1 MDKED
6 DKKIKNEENDKDNYI
21 RNLFY
26 DMDYGK
32 MMITDSNNNQYR
44 SDLFGRKKIKFLPNI
59 TGISNRYNKNDILFR
74 KKKLTN
80 LKISIANDS
89 TEKVNNNISY
99 STKKEYNP
107 IIRKFEGYSKFPRP
121 KGPPLLNIP
130 EYEIKEKQKRK
141 VIEKLENYFNE
152 DLSVKNDIIR
162 KNENKGLSF
171 LTKTL
176 NEFDTIKHDNERL
189 QKLIKNNL
197 DEIKDNYKLKFNL
210 YKKDSKVKAL
220 NNFRIR
226 LLMNNNSKTINGRI
240 LEEPNKYMKG
250 YYKIINKVT
259 KKNMSYDNN
268 NKRNRKIF
276 NHKLNKKNIK
286 LITEPNNCDDYLY
299 KDFTLG
305 KIFKPMN
312 FGYSVDDAD
321 DKNNDILPDIDNTNE
336 NIKKEENEEE
346 VKDKENNDDNN
357 ENIDIKINED
367 DLDKNEE
374 ENSILNKKSL
384 DNKIKN
390 NELSFISYMSENQ
403 KKYEKENNM
412 IVKSIKRINDKS
424 EHNNKLLK
432 GYMEKEIEEVKL
444 FQKPGILRLKTDGD
458 LYKEN
463 LNLLKRTNKKA
474 FLLQEQKDLYD
485 LKLLKK
491 KLQNQKINA
500 NNVMKN
506 HSKFN

>member
-6 DKKIKNEENDKDNYI
+6 DKEIKNEENDKNNYI

-189 QKLIKNNL
+189 
-197 DEIKDNYKLKFNL
+197 
-210 YKKDSKVKAL
+210 
-220 NNFRIR
+220 
-226 LLMNNNSKTINGRI
+226 
-240 LEEPNKYMKG
+240 
-250 YYKIINKVT
+250 
-259 KKNMSYDNN
+259 
-268 NKRNRKIF
+268 
-276 NHKLNKKNIK
+276 
-286 LITEPNNCDDYLY
+286 
-299 KDFTLG
+299 
-305 KIFKPMN
+305 
-312 FGYSVDDAD
+312 
-321 DKNNDILPDIDNTNE
+321 
-336 NIKKEENEEE
+336 
-346 VKDKENNDDNN
+346 
-357 ENIDIKINED
+357 
-367 DLDKNEE
+367 
-374 ENSILNKKSL
+374 
-384 DNKIKN
+384 
-390 NELSFISYMSENQ
+390 
-403 KKYEKENNM
+403 
-412 IVKSIKRINDKS
+412 
-424 EHNNKLLK
+424 
-432 GYMEKEIEEVKL
+432 
-444 FQKPGILRLKTDGD
+444 
-458 LYKEN
+458 
-463 LNLLKRTNKKA
+463 
-474 FLLQEQKDLYD
+474 
-485 LKLLKK
+485 
-491 KLQNQKINA
+491 
-500 NNVMKN
+500 
-506 HSKFN
+506 